1 MKEYIAYYRVST
13 KKQGTSGLGLDAQ
26 EASVIHHVNGHGK
39 LIASYTEVESGKKSE
54 RIELAKALRH
64 AERNK
69 ATLIVAK
76 LDRLSRN
83 VAFLSAL
90 MESKVDFI
98 CADMPTANKLTIH
111 IMAAMAEHEGKVI
124 SERTKAALTQA
135 KIRGVKLGSHREG
148 HWEGKEQLRLNG
160 LAKGREQAAK
170 SNKTKKIEAYSDLVP
185 QIIEYK
191 KSGKTLQQIANILN
205 DSGHKTRRGKS
216 WSHVQI
222 LRLLRA

>member
-1 MKEYIAYYRVST
+1 MTNYIAYYRVST

-54 RIELAKALRH
+54 RIELAKALGH
-64 AERNK
+64 AKRNK

-83 VAFLSAL
+83 VAFL
-90 MESKVDFI
+90 

-135 KIRGVKLGSHREG
+135 KIRGVKLGSNREG
-148 HWEGKEQLRLNG
+148 HWEGREQTRIDG
-160 LAKGREQAAK
+160 LVKGRVQAAK
-170 SNKTKKIEAYSDLVP
+170 SNKAKKIEAYADLLP
-185 QIIEYK
+185 QVMEYR
-191 KSGKTLQQIANILN
+191 KSGKTFQQIADSLN
-205 DSGHKTRRGKS
+205 DSGHLTRRGKS

-222 LRLLRA
+222 LRLVNA

>member
-1 MKEYIAYYRVST
+1 MTNYIAYYRVST

-54 RIELAKALRH
+54 RIELAKALGH
-64 AERNK
+64 AKRNK

-124 SERTKAALTQA
+124 SERTKAALAQA
-135 KIRGVKLGSHREG
+135 KIRGVKLGSNREG
-148 HWEGKEQLRLNG
+148 HWEG
-160 LAKGREQAAK
+160 REQTRIDGLLKGSKQAAI
-170 SNKTKKIEAYSDLVP
+170 SNKAKKIEAYSDLLP
-185 QIIEYK
+185 QVMEYRK
-191 KSGKTLQQIANILN
+191 LGKTFQQIADTLN
-205 DSGHKTRRGKS
+205 ASGHVTRRGKF

-222 LRLLRA
+222 LRLVKA